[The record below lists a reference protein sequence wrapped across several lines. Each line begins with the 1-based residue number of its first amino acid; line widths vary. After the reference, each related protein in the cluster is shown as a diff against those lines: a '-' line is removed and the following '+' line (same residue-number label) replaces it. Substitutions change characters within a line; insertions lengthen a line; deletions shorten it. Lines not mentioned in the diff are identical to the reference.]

1 MSGRWLCLSA
11 LLLAL
16 PLPAFAQV
24 TGAARDRQQ
33 AGAVRPQT
41 ASIAGHVMNADTGR
55 PLRLV
60 RVTATAPEITD
71 GRVTTTDENGAFEF
85 TQLPAGHYT
94 VSASKTGYITVNFG
108 QRRPLRPGRPID
120 VRDGQRVRDID
131 FRLPR
136 GSAIS
141 GRVLDQDGEPVVRA
155 SVRAMRYRFVQGE
168 RRIEPGGAAETDDRG
183 HFRIYGLQPG
193 TYFVSATGQTGV
205 IVLSGR
211 ITNIEAEG
219 PPSVAYMP
227 TYYPG
232 VPALSDAAPV
242 TLSLSDDVAGI
253 DFTLQLVTAAL
264 VSGVVVGPGGPARN
278 AMIVLVPEESRGV
291 SGQTYSGRVE
301 RDGIFTIRNVPP
313 GRYTAIARGM
323 PGRGGGGG
331 EQDLSAAV
339 PVSVYGP
346 VVSGVNLTLAPGLTL
361 SGQVVFEGAAT
372 PSFQDF
378 TRMRI
383 GLWAPAA
390 ASLPMLGGNANTAP
404 RQDGTFSIPNVPAGA
419 RMVRVS
425 GLQNPWALKTVYLDG
440 RDVTDEMVE
449 LKAGEVAG
457 RVTVVVTDKATTL
470 TGTVHDEQDQ
480 PLTGVTVIAFATDA
494 TLWRPQSRFIQA
506 ARSGG
511 DGGYTLRGLPPGEYF
526 VCASDDVDQ
535 GEWYDPELLQTLR
548 AQANKVMLQEGDAKS
563 VDLRLGITSPPRP

>member
-1 MSGRWLCLSA
+1 
-11 LLLAL
+11 
-16 PLPAFAQV
+16 V
-24 TGAARDRQQ
+24 
-33 AGAVRPQT
+33 
-41 ASIAGHVMNADTGR
+41 NAETGR

-60 RVTATAPEITD
+60 RVSATAPEITD
-71 GRVTTTDENGAFEF
+71 GRVTVTDENGVFELI
-85 TQLPAGHYT
+85 QLPAGHYT
-94 VSASKTGYITVNFG
+94 VSASKTGYIAVNFG
-108 QRRPLRPGRPID
+108 QRRPLRPGRPIE

-131 FRLPR
+131 FRLPH
-136 GSAIS
+136 GSAIN

-155 SVRAMRYRFVQGE
+155 TVRAMRYRFVQGE

-193 TYFVSATGQTGV
+193 TYFVSATAQTGV
-205 IVLSGR
+205 IVTTARVTVMDG
-211 ITNIEAEG
+211 EQ
-219 PPSVAYMP
+219 PPGVAYMP

-242 TLSLSDDVAGI
+242 TLDVSDDVSGI
-253 DFTLQLVTAAL
+253 DFTLQIVTAAL

-278 AMIVLVPEESRGV
+278 AMVMLVPDDSRGV

-301 RDGIFTIRNVPP
+301 RDGAFSIRNVPP

-323 PGRGGGGG
+323 PGGRGGGGG

-346 VVSGVNLTLAPGLTL
+346 VVSGVNLTLAAGVTV

-372 PSFQDF
+372 PSFQEI
-378 TRMRI
+378 TRIRI
-383 GLWAPAA
+383 GMWVPAS
-390 ASLPMLGGNANTAP
+390 ASLPMLGGPTNTAP
-404 RQDGTFSIPNVPAGA
+404 RQDGTFSISNVPAGA
-419 RMVRVS
+419 RVFRVS
-425 GLQNPWALKTVYLDG
+425 GLQSPWALKAIYLDG
-440 RDVTDEMVE
+440 REVTDEMTE
-449 LKAGEVAG
+449 LKPGETAG
-457 RVTVVVTDKATTL
+457 RMSIVVTDKATTL
-470 TGTVHDEQDQ
+470 TGTVVDEQDQ

-506 ARSGG
+506 ARSSGEG
-511 DGGYTLRGLPPGEYF
+511 AYTLRGLPPGEYF

-548 AQANKVMLQEGDAKS
+548 AHANKVLLQEGDTKA
-563 VDLRLGITSPPRP
+563 VDLKLAIASLPRP